1 MKTNRWNEDIICDS
15 PYENDVLEL
24 SGAGTTNPNPRYKML
39 HNIGTGVLDYDYYNF
54 EYVLSGKGYIET
66 KEKTYTVQ
74 GGDFY
79 FLNKLQY
86 HVYYPD
92 AKDPFRKEFVV
103 IRGALADKL
112 AELYNLTESVRIKRR
127 NVHALFEEIFRN
139 LQENEQIPNGLLER
153 QVFHLFQC
161 MCNSGSVKKREE
173 RDIGAQI
180 ADYLT
185 LNLQKN
191 LTIAKI
197 AKDLHMS
204 ESSINHIFVKRYDCS
219 VMQYFTRKKIS
230 YAKALLRKTDYSV
243 KDIAEYLAFND
254 EKYFSKCFKQ
264 HTLCTPTEYRK
275 KHRDQ

>member
-15 PYENDVLEL
+15 PYENDILEL
-24 SGAGTTNPNPRYKML
+24 SGAGITNPNPRYKML
-39 HNIGTGVLDYDYYNF
+39 HNIGTNVLDYDYYNF

-74 GGDFY
+74 AGDFY

-92 AKDPFRKEFVV
+92 ALDPFKKEFVT
-103 IRGALADKL
+103 IRGVLPDKL
-112 AELYNLTESVRIKRR
+112 TELYDLSDSVRIKRF
-127 NVHALFEEIFRN
+127 NVHKLFEEIFRN
-139 LQENEQIPNGLLER
+139 LQESEQIPNNLLER
-153 QVFHLFQC
+153 QVFYLFQY
-161 MCNSGSVKKREE
+161 MRNFDSVKKKDGK
-173 RDIGAQI
+173 DIGTQI

-185 LNLQKN
+185 LHLQKN
-191 LTIAKI
+191 LTISMI

-204 ESSINHIFVKRYDCS
+204 ESSINHIFVKRYNCS
-219 VMQYFTRKKIS
+219 VMQYFIQKKIS
-230 YAKALLRKTDYSV
+230 YAKTLLCKTNYSV

-264 HTLCTPTEYRK
+264 HTACTPTEYRK
-275 KHRDQ
+275 KHLTE